1 MIVLTGTAPAR
12 SFCASPQCLP
22 PMISGFF
29 VQTHQAV
36 IPFQETKK
44 PAVVAGAGFAILWM
58 LTLCQ

>member
-1 MIVLTGTAPAR
+1 
-12 SFCASPQCLP
+12 
-22 PMISGFF
+22 MISGFF